1 MKNPYRLPDPG
12 VQKTKKE
19 IEKQVTLEEYYKAI
33 CELDELEEKYGLKEP
48 PKKKEGRISRAIT
61 NFFDHREERD
71 KVCVNKKKYVWTAI
85 LLGWAG
91 GHRFLVKQWKVGL
104 LYLAVCWCGFSMA
117 HTIVDLFIVIPM
129 RPDENGNIMM

>member
-12 VQKTKKE
+12 KQKSQKQ
-19 IEKQVTLEEYYKAI
+19 IEKEATLEEYYKAL

-48 PKKKEGRISRAIT
+48 KKEGRIKQAIT
-61 NFFDHREERD
+61 NFFERRENEP
-71 KVCVNKKKYVWTAI
+71 KVLVNKKKYVWTAI

-91 GHRFLVKQWKVGL
+91 GHRFLVKQWKIGL

-117 HTIVDLFIVIPM
+117 HTICDLIIIIPM
-129 RPDENGNIMM
+129 KPDENGNIEL

>member
-12 VQKTKKE
+12 IQKSKKQ
-19 IEKQVTLEEYYKAI
+19 IEKEATLEEYYRAV
-33 CELDELEEKYGLKEP
+33 CELDELEEKYGLKEE
-48 PKKKEGRISRAIT
+48 KKEGRITRAIT
-61 NFFDHREERD
+61 NFFDHREERE
-71 KVCVNKKKYVWTAI
+71 KVAVNKKKYVWTAI

-117 HTIVDLFIVIPM
+117 HTVVDLLIVLPM
-129 RPDENGNIMM
+129 KPDENGTILM

>member
-12 VQKTKKE
+12 VHKTKKE
-19 IEKQVTLEEYYKAI
+19 IEKQVTLEEYYKAV

-48 PKKKEGRISRAIT
+48 PKEGKVKKAIS
-61 NFFDHREERD
+61 NFFDRREEQE
-71 KVCVNKKKYVWTAI
+71 KVCVSKRKYVWTAV

-117 HTIVDLFIVIPM
+117 HTVVDLLIVLPM
-129 RPDENGNIMM
+129 KPDENGNIMM

>member
-12 VQKTKKE
+12 VQKTKQQLE
-19 IEKQVTLEEYYKAI
+19 REVTIEEYYKAV
-33 CELDELEEKYGLKEP
+33 CELDELEEKDGLKEP
-48 PKKKEGRISRAIT
+48 PKEGKVKKAIS
-61 NFFDHREERD
+61 NFFDRREEQE
-71 KVCVNKKKYVWTAI
+71 KVCVSKRKYVWTAV

-117 HTIVDLFIVIPM
+117 HTVVDLLIVLPM
-129 RPDENGNIMM
+129 KPDENGNIMM

>member
-12 VQKTKKE
+12 IQKSKKE
-19 IEKQVTLEEYYKAI
+19 IEKMATLEEYYRAC

-48 PKKKEGRISRAIT
+48 KKEGPISRAIT
-61 NFFDHREERD
+61 HFFDHRDERE

-91 GHRFLVKQWKVGL
+91 GHRFLVKQKVVGL

-117 HTIVDLFIVIPM
+117 HTIVDLMIVLPM
-129 RPDENGNIMM
+129 KPDENGNIMM